1 MTLSSRQSYFLTWIA
16 AIAFCTSCQKHLAIT
31 KNEYKQYGIDA
42 QGGEDSSVVKY
53 YLPYKEKMQAEMSRV
68 IGQTDQA
75 LTKPSDPET
84 LMGNYFADAM
94 LTEGLKKDSTIQFTL
109 STKGGLRTTFPK
121 GDITVSHVFEL
132 MPFENEMVTLKLSGE
147 NVQQVID
154 FIAKKD
160 GEPISGMRMKIKNG
174 VAYDVT
180 IAGQPF
186 DITKTYN
193 LLTYDYLADGG
204 DELECL
210 RNPIERKEINKKVR
224 EALLDNIN
232 DLTRQGK
239 KITAQLDGRI
249 VIVKD

>member
-1 MTLSSRQSYFLTWIA
+1 MTPSLRQFRYLAWIA
-16 AIAFCTSCQKHLAIT
+16 AIAFCASCQRHLAVT

-42 QGGEDSSVVKY
+42 QTGEDSSVVKY
-53 YLPYKEKMQAEMSRV
+53 YLPYKEKMQAEMSKV
-68 IGQTDQA
+68 IGQTDQE
-75 LTKPSDPET
+75 LTKPSTPET

-94 LTEGLKKDSTIQFTL
+94 LTEGLKKDPTIQFTL

-121 GDITVSHVFEL
+121 GDITVSNVFEL

-154 FIAKKD
+154 FIAKKE

-186 DITKTYN
+186 DKTKTYN

-210 RNPIERKEINKKVR
+210 RKPIERKEINKKVR

-239 KITAQLDGRI
+239 KVTAQLDGRI
-249 VIVKD
+249 VIVKE

>member
-1 MTLSSRQSYFLTWIA
+1 MTPSLRQFRYLAWIA
-16 AIAFCTSCQKHLAIT
+16 AIAFCASCQRHLAVT

-42 QGGEDSSVVKY
+42 QAGEDSSVVKY
-53 YLPYKEKMQAEMSRV
+53 YLPYKEKMQAEMSKV
-68 IGQTDQA
+68 IGQTDQE
-75 LTKPSDPET
+75 LTKPAIPET

-94 LTEGLKKDSTIQFTL
+94 LTEGLKKDATIQFTL

-121 GDITVSHVFEL
+121 GDITVSNVFEL

-154 FIAKKD
+154 FIAKKE

-186 DITKTYN
+186 DKTKTYN

-210 RNPIERKEINKKVR
+210 RKPIERKEINKKVR

-249 VIVKD
+249 VIVKE